1 LQPAWLAPVTAQV
14 YTKARTLTTENGLSD
29 NSIHCFYK
37 DHTGY
42 MWIGTRHGLNQYDGH
57 AFKVF
62 KPSTANSI
70 SNEVI
75 NAITGS
81 PDGKIWV
88 ATMNGLNCYDPKLNK
103 WHTLLP
109 GQIPNRNDL
118 PNNLVWDICFGKDG
132 LLWIASDVFEFS
144 SYNTKT
150 HQFTYYDWPAFAK
163 TIPTKAASRYTSIQ
177 KFVPGSHHEYWLG
190 TTRGLVHLDTRTGRF
205 KWLGAG
211 FIGNV
216 AGIYYDST
224 AGKVFLS
231 AEEGKCFVYDEKDSS
246 YKEMRIVPESYP
258 STLVMTNRHKELWLP
273 ASTGLLKIQG
283 EKNSISLSRHIG
295 NFSASLLPG
304 AVKTV
309 YKDNT
314 GIRWIGT
321 TNGVAVYDAGQSV
334 TFVPLLPV
342 SDKSASNNMGGLC
355 FDGHSNSYFV
365 CSLDPAAVFIVPNG
379 GGTIQKIT
387 TDADGNRLSA
397 CNNIKRDNDDN
408 LWLLTDQNVYR
419 FDRTQQAFILFPTPN
434 GHVNVGFRTFT
445 QDAAGNYWFGT
456 FLQSIHHY
464 NTREKKFVPIT
475 FPFTRWTKKIGCLS
489 YDPSRQSLWIS
500 AYASDV
506 IRYDLPT
513 GKMEGFENR
522 PGLSAL
528 NMANDIITDHLGN
541 TWIAT
546 SGGGVFR
553 FDRDQKSFRCFDMR
567 TGLSGNSFMS
577 LCEDADGHIW
587 LLSERGVDVIDPG
600 VRRVDVYTNSQAFDF
615 STYTSDTR
623 SPHTLFY
630 NKQENE
636 VATAVGGGLYLI
648 PTTRPQRN
656 RPFKV
661 VVTGIRTGN
670 RDTVKDQSTQQLLQ
684 QLPYDYNLLQFDFA
698 GLYYGAPQAVFYE
711 YKLSGYDRHWI
722 RADHYSA
729 SYQNLPA
736 GSYFFQVRA
745 RYNNGQI
752 AGEIPGYTFEIV
764 PPFWKTT
771 LFIVAMALL
780 FVAAMAWLVYSLLL
794 KLKTEKTL
802 HAFSSSLY
810 GQNTIEDISWDTA
823 RNCVVLLGFTDCV
836 IYWYEEDRQL
846 LVQKAAY
853 GPKNP
858 WQREIYN
865 SLAIPLGK
873 GIVGSVAL
881 TGKME
886 LIKDTS
892 KDTRYI
898 IDDEKRLSEICVPIF
913 IDGKLFGVIDSEHP
927 QKNFYTR
934 HHARLLKKIASICAE
949 RIARYQAEEKLRGKI
964 ARDLHDEM
972 GSTLTSINIM
982 SKVAMESMP
991 DATPVKDYLQ
1001 KIKDNSGRILESI
1014 GDMVWVINPANDN
1027 FERLLFRMKEFTAE
1041 MLEPLR
1047 INYHFKEEGILHAVQ
1062 LNVEQRKEIY
1072 MIFKEAITNAAKY
1085 SDTADLFITL
1095 TVKNSI
1101 LSMEIADQGVG
1112 FNRQQV
1118 MQGNGLKN
1126 MASRAAQIGAE
1137 LIIETAKDKGSTILF
1152 RLPLP

>member
-1 LQPAWLAPVTAQV
+1 
-14 YTKARTLTTENGLSD
+14 
-29 NSIHCFYK
+29 
-37 DHTGY
+37 

-75 NAITGS
+75 NAIAES

-88 ATMNGLNCYDPKLNK
+88 ATMNGLNYYDLQQNR
-103 WHTLLP
+103 WHTLMP
-109 GQIPNRNDL
+109 GNMSNRNDV
-118 PNNLVWDICFGKDG
+118 PNSLVWDICFGADG

-163 TIPTKAASRYTSIQ
+163 TIPTRAVSRYTSIQ
-177 KFVPGSHHEYWLG
+177 KFVPGSHNEFWLG
-190 TTRGLVHLDTRTGRF
+190 TTRGLVHLDTRTGQF
-205 KWLGAG
+205 KWLGSG
-211 FIGNV
+211 FNGNV
-216 AGIYYDST
+216 AGLYYDSV

-246 YKEMRIVPESYP
+246 YKEMVIVPESYP
-258 STLVMTNRHKELWLP
+258 STLVVANQHNELWLP
-273 ASTGLLKIQG
+273 ASTGLLKIQR
-283 EKNSISLSRHIG
+283 EKNCISLSQHIA

-304 AVKTV
+304 AVRTV
-309 YKDNT
+309 YKDNM
-314 GIRWIGT
+314 GIWWIGT
-321 TNGVAVYDAGQSV
+321 TNGVAVYDAGRSV
-334 TFVPLLPV
+334 TFLPLLPV
-342 SDKSASNNMGGLC
+342 SDKSASNNMGGVC
-355 FDGHSNSYFV
+355 FDERSNSYFV
-365 CSLDPAAVFIVPNG
+365 CSLNPAAIFIVPAG
-379 GGTIQKIT
+379 GGAIRKIMT
-387 TDADGNRLSA
+387 AADGKRFSA
-397 CNNIKRDNDDN
+397 CNHISCDKNKN
-408 LWLLTDQNVYR
+408 LWLLTDRSVYR
-419 FDRTQQAFILFPTPN
+419 FDRTQQAFVLFPTPN
-434 GHVNVGFRTFT
+434 RNADVGFRTFT
-445 QDAAGNYWFGT
+445 QDSTGNYWFGT
-456 FLQSIHHY
+456 FLQSIYHY
-464 NTREKKFVPIT
+464 NTREKRFDSIS
-475 FPFTRWTKKIGCLS
+475 FPFLPWTKKIGCLS
-489 YDPSRQSLWIS
+489 YDPSRQSVWIS
-500 AYASDV
+500 AYGSDV
-506 IRYDLPT
+506 IRYDLLT
-513 GKMEGFENR
+513 GKMEGFEDL
-522 PGLSAL
+522 PGLSAM
-528 NMANDIITDHLGN
+528 NMANDITTDHLGN
-541 TWIAT
+541 TWIGT

-553 FDRDQKSFRCFDMR
+553 FNRNQSRDSPEGRSFRRFDMR

-587 LLSERGVDVIDPG
+587 LLSERGIDVIDSG
-600 VRRVDVYTNSQAFDF
+600 GRTVDVYKNSQTFDF

-623 SPHTLFY
+623 SPHTLFF
-630 NKQENE
+630 NRQRNE
-636 VATAVGGGLYLI
+636 VVTAVGGGLYLI
-648 PTTRPQRN
+648 PTTQPERN
-656 RPFKV
+656 RPFNV
-661 VVTGIRTGN
+661 VITGIRTGN
-670 RDTVKDQSTQQLLQ
+670 RDTVKEQSTQQLLQ
-684 QLPYDYNLLQFDFA
+684 QLPYHNNLLQFSFA

-711 YKLSGYDRHWI
+711 YKLSGYDRHWM
-722 RADHYSA
+722 RADNYSV

-736 GSYFFQVRA
+736 GNYFFQVRA

-752 AGEIPGYTFEIV
+752 AGETRGYTFNIV

-780 FVAAMAWLVYSLLL
+780 IVAAIAWLVYSLQL
-794 KLKTEKTL
+794 KLKTERII
-802 HAFSSSLY
+802 HAFASSLY
-810 GQNTIEDISWDTA
+810 GQNTIGDISWDTA
-823 RNCVVLLGFTDCV
+823 RNCVVMLGFTDCV

-886 LIKDTS
+886 VIKDTS
-892 KDTRYI
+892 KDPRYI
-898 IDDEKRLSEICVPIF
+898 IDDEKRLSEICVPIL
-913 IDGKLFGVIDSEHP
+913 IDDKLFGVIDSEHS

-934 HHARLLKKIASICAE
+934 YHAGLLKKIASICAE

-991 DATPVKDYLQ
+991 DAAPVKDYLQ

-1027 FERLLFRMKEFTAE
+1027 FEKLLFRMKEFTAE

-1072 MIFKEAITNAAKY
+1072 MIFKEAITNVVKY
-1085 SDTADLFITL
+1085 SGTTDLFITL
-1095 TVKNSI
+1095 TVGNGL
-1101 LSMEIADQGVG
+1101 LSMEIADEGVG
-1112 FNRQQV
+1112 FNLQQV

-1126 MASRAAQIGAE
+1126 MTTRAAQIGAT
-1137 LIIETAKDKGSTILF
+1137 LTIETEKDKGSTILF
-1152 RLPLP
+1152 RLSIP